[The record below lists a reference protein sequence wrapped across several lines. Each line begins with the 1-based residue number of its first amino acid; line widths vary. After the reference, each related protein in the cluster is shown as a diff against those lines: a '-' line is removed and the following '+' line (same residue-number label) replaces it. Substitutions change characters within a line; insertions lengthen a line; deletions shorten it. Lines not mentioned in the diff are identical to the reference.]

1 MKMNLDIVVKRE
13 MRRAEQVFFKK
24 NRVSVRAEYSKDSI
38 DRLRWN
44 VNRACK

>member
-24 NRVSVRAEYSKDSI
+24 NRVSVRAEYLKDPI
-38 DRLRWN
+38 DRLLWIAK
-44 VNRACK
+44 RA